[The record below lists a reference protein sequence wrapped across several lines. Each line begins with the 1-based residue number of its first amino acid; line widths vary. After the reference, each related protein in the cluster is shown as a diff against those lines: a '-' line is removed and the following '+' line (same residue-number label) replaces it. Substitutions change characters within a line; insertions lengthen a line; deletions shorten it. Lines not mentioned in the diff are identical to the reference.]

1 MSCDCVDTVPAAG
14 AAHEMGGSIR
24 RLFDRLKR
32 LRFWR
37 GGFRDPQQTAAF
49 TSAFVALA
57 AKMAKADGV
66 AVAAEWAAFE
76 RFLEVPE
83 PEKVNVRRLY
93 DLAKQD
99 ASGAD
104 VYAARLQRLLEPH
117 PTLRRDVIECL
128 LCVACSDGVLH
139 PAEEAFLSQAAG
151 TLGISSADFRTIR
164 ARFVSD
170 PTSPY
175 EVLGLAPTAT
185 HSELK
190 SRYRRLVA
198 ESHPDRLMAAGA
210 PAAIVKAATAKLAAI
225 NAAYEAIET
234 ERRREGAR

>member
-1 MSCDCVDTVPAAG
+1 MR
-14 AAHEMGGSIR
+14 GSLR
-24 RLFDRLKR
+24 RLLDRLGL

-37 GGFRDPQQTAAF
+37 RRFRAPGESAAF

-66 AVAAEWAAFE
+66 AVAAEWDAFE
-76 RFLEVPE
+76 RLLEVPE
-83 PEKVNVRRLY
+83 AERANVRRLY
-93 DLAKQD
+93 DLAKGD

-104 VYAARLQRLLEPH
+104 VYATRLERLLAPH

-128 LCVACSDGVLH
+128 LYVACSDGVLH
-139 PAEEAFLSQAAG
+139 PAEDAFLAEAAG
-151 TLGISSADFRTIR
+151 TLGISAAEFHTIR

-175 EVLGLAPTAT
+175 EVLGLAPNVSDAEIKT
-185 HSELK
+185 
-190 SRYRRLVA
+190 RYRRLVA

-210 PAAIVKAATAKLAAI
+210 PAAVVKAATTKMAAI
-225 NAAYEAIET
+225 NAAHEAIVK
-234 ERRREGAR
+234 ERRRGGVQ